1 MCQRC
6 VTLRAS
12 YMLRMMPK
20 QSVKSGAYEKWKQ
33 ILAYHVANPQP
44 RCDFNVMFESCSE
57 ACCGLLSDMLQ
68 IDERKRATAA
78 HCFRWCL
85 LGLSSFCLPEIRNLQ
100 AAGTRSSSP
109 APLFSECLT

>member
-6 VTLRAS
+6 VTLCAS

-78 HCFRWCL
+78 HCFRWRL
-85 LGLSSFCLPEIRNLQ
+85 LGLSSFRLPEIRNVQ

-109 APLFSECLT
+109 APCSRRV